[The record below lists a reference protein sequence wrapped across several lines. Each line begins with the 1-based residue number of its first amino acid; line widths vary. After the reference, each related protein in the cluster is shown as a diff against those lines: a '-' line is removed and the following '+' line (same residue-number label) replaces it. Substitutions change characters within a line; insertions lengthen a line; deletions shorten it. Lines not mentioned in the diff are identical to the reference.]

1 MGGFAKVFLNQEI
14 GRSSGILLSVLTK
27 MLL

>member
-1 MGGFAKVFLNQEI
+1 MGGLAKVFLNQKI